1 VKKIFRKSLRDLLF
15 HDSGSNTTTP
25 AAKPRLR
32 QQNHDS
38 SSSTTIPAAAPRFR
52 QQHHDS
58 GSSTTIPAATARR
71 EAASRLPVGR
81 LN

>member
-52 QQHHDS
+52 QQQPAEKPLRGSPS
-58 GSSTTIPAATARR
+58 GGSTSGDRTR
-71 EAASRLPVGR
+71 
-81 LN
+81 